1 VALQIRKNDVK
12 LYLSSIF
19 VDDQAKALE
28 FYTTVLGFEKKRD
41 LPVGDHRWLTL
52 TTKGEVNGMELL
64 LEPDEH
70 PAAKAFK
77 SAVKADGIPV
87 ASFLVDDLDAEFQRL
102 EAVGVA
108 FLQSPMDAGPA
119 RMAVIDDTCGN
130 LIQLV
135 QVSQGGGQ

>member
-1 VALQIRKNDVK
+1 VK

-28 FYTTVLGFEKKRD
+28 FYTNVLGFEKKRD
-41 LPVGDHRWLTL
+41 LPLGHHRWLTL
-52 TTKGEVNGMELL
+52 TTKGEIDGMELL

-77 SAVKADGIPV
+77 SAIKADGIPV
-87 ASFLVDDLDAEFQRL
+87 ASFLVDDLDAQFGRL
-102 EAVGVA
+102 EAAGVA
-108 FLQSPMDAGPA
+108 FVQPPMDAGPV

-130 LIQLV
+130 LVQLV
-135 QVSQGGGQ
+135 QVLQEGGQ

>member
-1 VALQIRKNDVK
+1 VK

-28 FYTTVLGFEKKRD
+28 FYTNVLGFEKKRD
-41 LPVGDHRWLTL
+41 LPLGHHRWLTL
-52 TTKGEVNGMELL
+52 TTKGEIDGMELL

-77 SAVKADGIPV
+77 SAITADGIPV
-87 ASFLVDDLDAEFQRL
+87 ASFLVDDLDAQFGRL
-102 EAVGVA
+102 EAAGVA
-108 FLQSPMDAGPA
+108 FVQPPMDAGPV

-130 LIQLV
+130 LVQLV
-135 QVSQGGGQ
+135 QVLQEGGQ

>member
-1 VALQIRKNDVK
+1 VK

-28 FYTTVLGFEKKRD
+28 FYTNVLGFEKKRD
-41 LPVGDHRWLTL
+41 LPLGHHRWLTL
-52 TTKGEVNGMELL
+52 TTKGEINGMELL

-77 SAVKADGIPV
+77 SAIKADGIPV
-87 ASFLVDDLDAEFQRL
+87 ASFLVDDLGAQFGRL
-102 EAVGVA
+102 EAAGVA
-108 FLQSPMDAGPA
+108 FVQPPMDAGPV

-130 LIQLV
+130 LVQLV
-135 QVSQGGGQ
+135 QVLQEGGQ